1 MQCKKSFRNV
11 RYSLTKIRCFRLVN
25 NAKTIIS
32 GLLQKEAVSRK
43 EACRVVRM
51 CSLIMGTSSTSRY
64 SPEQMYNV
72 VTDVEN
78 YKYFL
83 PFCKKSDVLSR
94 SSSNLRAYLE
104 IGFPPIVESYVSE
117 VTLNRPNYTKA
128 VCRDGKLFHYL
139 VTYWKFSPGLRSNPY
154 SSIVDFSVDFEFR
167 SVLHSNLAHM
177 FFDKLVQQMEGAFL
191 VEAKR
196 RYGQETLPSHV
207 LSIPKS

>member
-1 MQCKKSFRNV
+1 MHLCNV
-11 RYSLTKIRCFRLVN
+11 RKASEMCVTLSRRLDASDLLTMQKRSFLGYSKKKQYQGRKLV
-25 NAKTIIS
+25 
-32 GLLQKEAVSRK
+32 G
-43 EACRVVRM
+43 
-51 CSLIMGTSSTSRY
+51 Y